1 MELSHKTYRLLDMAR
16 RGTIVVVLALAVSAC
31 SSDGAKSTT
40 VASDETTTT
49 ASTSTQPPPSS
60 TPSTTQPIPTTV
72 NDPPTLSDSGQS
84 GFEDALGTSE
94 RVCVD
99 VDQIVANEE
108 PEMVGSEDNRQS
120 VFDIRSGDILA
131 GNFASVVNQW
141 SAEWPDGAAK
151 IYWIPFDHR
160 VAGGTLEVTV
170 EPLDTSDPPV
180 IQTFQ
185 QLASN
190 AAGVFWPSGT
200 KFPQSGR
207 YRLTATAPGHWGC
220 FEHSVT
226 PSDKLMAH

>member
-1 MELSHKTYRLLDMAR
+1 M
-16 RGTIVVVLALAVSAC
+16 VLALAVSAC
-31 SSDGAKSTT
+31 SFSDGAESAT

-49 ASTSTQPPPSS
+49 ALTSDQPPSS
-60 TPSTTQPIPTTV
+60 STTSTTQPISTTV
-72 NDPPTLSDSGQS
+72 TNPPTLSDSGQS
-84 GFEDALGTSE
+84 RFDDALGTSE

-99 VDQIVANEE
+99 VDEIVANEE
-108 PEMVGSEDNRQS
+108 PEMVGSEDDRLP
-120 VFDIRSGDILA
+120 VFDVRSGEILA

-160 VAGGTLEVTV
+160 VATTGSLEVTV

-180 IQTFQ
+180 VQTFVQ
-185 QLASN
+185 IASN

-200 KFPQSGR
+200 KFPQAGR

-220 FEHSVT
+220 FELTV
-226 PSDKLMAH
+226 